1 MASSSSSGLSSQASN
16 TMSDREP
23 TPEPPPTAGYNAL
36 APQWWD
42 ERDWDFAAWSEDDA
56 SLTDGEEGLQFLVDG
71 ELEAKSSDDAWSWEG
86 CEPSGGGEESEE
98 DPSSDEYPPVKRFRA
113 GSSEDTEDDDEDEE
127 GPAGFFSSSSED
139 DAGSSADDSEQDDGE
154 DSGDDLGL

>member
-1 MASSSSSGLSSQASN
+1 MASSSSALSSQSSN
-16 TMSDREP
+16 TISDREP
-23 TPEPPPTAGYNAL
+23 TPEHPPTAAYETL

-56 SLTDGEEGLQFLVDG
+56 SLTDGEEGLQFLIDE
-71 ELEAKSSDDAWSWEG
+71 ELEAESSDDAWSWDGVESSD
-86 CEPSGGGEESEE
+86 EEEESEE
-98 DPSSDEYPPVKRFRA
+98 DTSSDEYPPVKRFRA

-127 GPAGFFSSSSED
+127 APAGIFSSSSED